1 MSREPYD
8 PNESSAQSLR
18 NIDETLTRIAQYMR
32 PDHGPILARERA
44 DILERF
50 EKEFSRARYRNICF
64 DGMDRVYTAVIP
76 VARVEQIIEKVLE
89 LPWKSVNLAVI
100 PAIGEGKREDR
111 TT

>member
-32 PDHGPILARERA
+32 PDLGPILARERA

-50 EKEFSRARYRNICF
+50 TKELSRARYRNIVF
-64 DGMDRVYTAVIP
+64 DGMDTVYTAVIP
-76 VARVEQIIEKVLE
+76 VSRVEQALETVLE
-89 LPWKSVNLAVI
+89 LPWKSVTLDVI
-100 PAIGEGKREDR
+100 PATGEGKREDR